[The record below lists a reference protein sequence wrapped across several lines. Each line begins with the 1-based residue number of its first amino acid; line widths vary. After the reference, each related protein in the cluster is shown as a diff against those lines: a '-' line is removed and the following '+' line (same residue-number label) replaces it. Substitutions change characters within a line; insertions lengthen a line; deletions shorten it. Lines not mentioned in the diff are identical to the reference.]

1 MRNYNTTKKNR
12 FQKLEER
19 RKVIASRLKGTG
31 LYVFR
36 NLTSGDLHLAKK
48 SIDGKT
54 VVKPQEEWRGDSY
67 YLLHVPAEASVVEVI
82 RTNDDAPV
90 INENTTFK
98 TEERKE
104 EMDKLILDQP
114 DCVTQKGK
122 VEHVLVQP
130 TKKPLNEVVPQ
141 DPSQPG
147 DMLINE
153 DPMDGVEIIME

>member
-1 MRNYNTTKKNR
+1 
-12 FQKLEER
+12 
-19 RKVIASRLKGTG
+19 
-31 LYVFR
+31 
-36 NLTSGDLHLAKK
+36 
-48 SIDGKT
+48 
-54 VVKPQEEWRGDSY
+54 
-67 YLLHVPAEASVVEVI
+67 VI

-90 INENTTFK
+90 INENTTIK

-130 TKKPLNEVVPQ
+130 TKKPLNEVMPQ

>member
-1 MRNYNTTKKNR
+1 MRNFNTKKNR

-19 RKVIASRLKGTG
+19 RKVIEQRLKGTG

-36 NLTSGDLHLAKK
+36 NKTKGDLHLLKK
-48 SIDGKT
+48 SLDGKT

-67 YLLHVPAEASVVEVI
+67 FLQHVPAEATVVEVI
-82 RTNDDAPV
+82 RTNDDVP
-90 INENTTFK
+90 NTETTTTTK

-122 VEHVLVQP
+122 VEHVMVQP
-130 TKKPLNEVVPQ
+130 NKKPLNEVVPQ
-141 DPSQPG
+141 ENAEG
-147 DMLINE
+147 EMLINE